1 MFPSK
6 IIRIKIQSTYRMN
19 SIPSHVRSI
28 RILHPLLDIQN
39 RKEIQSYNKRKSYL
53 SNATISVRANS

>member
-1 MFPSK
+1 MILFN
-6 IIRIKIQSTYRMN
+6 IRIKIQFTYRVN
-19 SIPSHVRSI
+19 FITGHVRSI

-39 RKEIQSYNKRKSYL
+39 IKEIQSYIKRNSYL